1 LDIWFRICRANER
14 LITSSNNQPL
24 ADRQFV
30 ISKKITVWGGSSLL
44 EGICMLTP
52 ALVSLLLG
60 LVLAQRFKVLSLLP
74 VIMLTGL
81 FAFPAV
87 LSDVR
92 PVWTTALTFAIA
104 IAALQLGYLLGLAV
118 RHLMLVTRAL
128 RLRAASRLLP
138 SQ

>member
-1 LDIWFRICRANER
+1 MSA
-14 LITSSNNQPL
+14 NNQPL

-30 ISKKITVWGGSSLL
+30 ISKKITAWGGSLL
-44 EGICMLTP
+44 VEGTRMLTP

-74 VIMLTGL
+74 VIVLTGV
-81 FAFPAV
+81 FVFPAA
-87 LSDVR
+87 LSDAT
-92 PVWTTALTFAIA
+92 PAWTSALTFAVA
-104 IAALQLGYLLGLAV
+104 NAALQLGYLLGLAV